1 MNVLNPLSS
10 SSAVTRRGPYALL
23 VAVSL
28 GLAAC
33 GQNEV
38 HAPAAQT
45 VYVTPVRNT
54 PDESAR
60 GLTGVLRPRVETKLA
75 FRVAG
80 KVITRAV
87 EVGQTVRAGQVL
99 ARVEATDYGLA
110 LDAAQDQLRAAQV
123 DATQSASDAERFQ
136 RLAADGSVGRA
147 DFERQ
152 QARAD
157 AAAARW
163 AQARRQRDLAGNR
176 LGYATLTAPFD
187 GVVTALRFEAG
198 QVVGE
203 GVPILTL
210 ARPGEL
216 EVEADIPESLVADL
230 RRHAATATPWDDAT
244 VRWRLRL
251 RELAPSAFAPTR
263 TFRARFSI
271 VPDASSPPR
280 TLRMGSTVELS
291 LVRPGLTSSAELP
304 ISALLKT
311 DDALSVWV
319 ADEKTGTLSKQSVKL
334 VAQTA
339 DAVRLGG
346 LPEGALVVSVGAQK
360 LDAGMKV
367 VPVRRP
373 LEAVTVAEARP

>member
-10 SSAVTRRGPYALL
+10 SSAVARRGPYALL

-38 HAPAAQT
+38 RAPAAQT
-45 VYVTPVRNT
+45 VYVTPIRNT
-54 PDESAR
+54 PGESAR
-60 GLTGVLRPRVETKLA
+60 GLTGVLRPRVETELA
-75 FRVAG
+75 FRVG
-80 KVITRAV
+80 GRVVTRAV

-176 LGYATLTAPFD
+176 LGYATLTAPFE

-203 GVPILTL
+203 GVPILGL

-216 EVEADIPESLVADL
+216 EVEADVPESLAADL
-230 RRHAATATPWDDAT
+230 RHHAATATPWDDAT

-280 TLRMGSTVELS
+280 PLRMGSTVELS

-311 DDALSVWV
+311 NDALSVWV

-339 DAVRLGG
+339 DAVRVRG

-373 LEAVTVAEARP
+373 LEAVAIAEARP